1 MVPHEDESTDA
12 RHRGGTA
19 RSSVEGCVMRLE
31 RRGRVTQFHQQDQPR
46 KWEESVAE
54 TKSFGIFKEAVWK
67 AWLLVRANQGAGGVD
82 DESIASFEKRLKP
95 NLYKIWNRMSSGA
108 YFPPPVRTVKIPKPD
123 GRERTLGIPT
133 VGDRVAQM
141 VLKLHLEPLVE
152 PCFHRDSYG
161 YRPGK
166 SALDAVGQARKRCWQ
181 YDWVLDLDIRGF
193 FDNIDSSLMLRAV
206 RKHTDCPWMLLYIE
220 RWLKA
225 PAELP
230 DGALVPREK
239 GTPQGG
245 VASPLLA
252 NIFLHHAFDQWM
264 ADNYPHIPFERYA
277 DDIVVH
283 CASKAQAQF
292 IRQAIERRLKACKLE
307 AHPDK
312 TKIVYC
318 RDSNRTED
326 HPHTSFDFLGYTFR
340 PRTAMNQRRKVFF
353 VSFAPAVSGRAARHI
368 VATVRQWK
376 LHEKSDKS
384 LEDLS
389 RIYNRVI
396 RGWVNYY
403 GQYYKSALYPVFQC
417 VNRRLVRWAQKKY
430 KRYRH
435 QRRATRW
442 LRRIARQQPQWFA
455 HWQLG
460 ALP

>member
-19 RSSVEGCVMRLE
+19 RSSVEGCVMRPE

-181 YDWVLDLDIRGF
+181 YDWVLDLDIKGF
-193 FDNIDSSLMLRAV
+193 FDNIDSSLGRGKPSCMSPTSPS
-206 RKHTDCPWMLLYIE
+206 KTTSTCPTPFGTGT
-220 RWLKA
+220 RWTRL
-225 PAELP
+225 
-230 DGALVPREK
+230 
-239 GTPQGG
+239 
-245 VASPLLA
+245 SPST
-252 NIFLHHAFDQWM
+252 W
-264 ADNYPHIPFERYA
+264 
-277 DDIVVH
+277 
-283 CASKAQAQF
+283 
-292 IRQAIERRLKACKLE
+292 
-307 AHPDK
+307 
-312 TKIVYC
+312 
-318 RDSNRTED
+318 
-326 HPHTSFDFLGYTFR
+326 
-340 PRTAMNQRRKVFF
+340 
-353 VSFAPAVSGRAARHI
+353 SGAAR
-368 VATVRQWK
+368 
-376 LHEKSDKS
+376 
-384 LEDLS
+384 
-389 RIYNRVI
+389 
-396 RGWVNYY
+396 
-403 GQYYKSALYPVFQC
+403 
-417 VNRRLVRWAQKKY
+417 
-430 KRYRH
+430 
-435 QRRATRW
+435 
-442 LRRIARQQPQWFA
+442 
-455 HWQLG
+455 
-460 ALP
+460 